1 MTQSLTA
8 YDKKGAENLAGWI
21 NACWFLTAIPQAL
34 TPFELHKKS
43 TKCHLIQ
50 VEDDT
55 WQFVEK
61 NEKGKFVSIEG
72 VRHIEMRELS
82 QHYFKRLWLQNDYA
96 AVIKK
101 MANKKSMAA
110 SEIAMRYSEI
120 SLPQDAQNGL
130 LYCSA
135 FGMMAKNAATQ

>member
-1 MTQSLTA
+1 
-8 YDKKGAENLAGWI
+8 
-21 NACWFLTAIPQAL
+21 
-34 TPFELHKKS
+34 
-43 TKCHLIQ
+43 
-50 VEDDT
+50 
-55 WQFVEK
+55 
-61 NEKGKFVSIEG
+61 
-72 VRHIEMRELS
+72 MRELS

>member
-1 MTQSLTA
+1 
-8 YDKKGAENLAGWI
+8 
-21 NACWFLTAIPQAL
+21 
-34 TPFELHKKS
+34 
-43 TKCHLIQ
+43 
-50 VEDDT
+50 
-55 WQFVEK
+55 
-61 NEKGKFVSIEG
+61 
-72 VRHIEMRELS
+72 
-82 QHYFKRLWLQNDYA
+82 
-96 AVIKK
+96 VIKK